1 MRAILLPPLTTA
13 ILPLLELVDLGN
25 FVAHGLCLC
34 CCWHCCLCFVFFC
47 SFCLKPEI
55 SYCNVHDLPEEKR
68 RIMDAQPDSS
78 RVSART
84 PIAPGEYICCWNSA
98 VTIQLFLV

>member
-1 MRAILLPPLTTA
+1 MACA
-13 ILPLLELVDLGN
+13 
-25 FVAHGLCLC
+25 FVVVGIVVLFL
-34 CCWHCCLCFVFFC
+34 FFFR
-47 SFCLKPEI
+47 SLCLKPEI

>member
-1 MRAILLPPLTTA
+1 MCMTCQKRKD
-13 ILPLLELVDLGN
+13 ELWMHSLI
-25 FVAHGLCLC
+25 H
-34 CCWHCCLCFVFFC
+34 
-47 SFCLKPEI
+47 
-55 SYCNVHDLPEEKR
+55 
-68 RIMDAQPDSS
+68 